1 MCGIAGFINFQHND
15 ELIRLAQREQ
25 AHRGPD
31 SSNGWIGDNVALA
44 HLRLSIIDLDHRS
57 DQPFVKDGL
66 VMVFNGEI
74 YNYQELRTRLE
85 EAHPSLT
92 FRTSSDTEVLLE
104 WYRWK
109 RADCLA
115 DLIGMFAF
123 AIYDQ
128 AEKTL
133 FLARD
138 HFGIKPLFYTFIGR
152 QLAFASEL
160 KALVKVPGFNKTINP
175 VALAGAMNYLWVP
188 GNDTMFRDCC
198 KLPPA
203 HYMQLDVAQP
213 SLHPEIKE
221 YWHPS
226 TQVTLYDE
234 QQALAALRECMEA
247 SIKRHMIADVP
258 VSSFLSGGLD
268 SSLISVMAAR
278 TGVDLSTY
286 TIGTSEKDKQIE
298 KMPAD
303 EKYARRLADE
313 FHFDHHEI
321 LLQADI
327 VQDLPRMVYMLD
339 EPIGDPAALNTYL
352 ICKAAR
358 EKGVKVLLSG
368 MGADEIFFGYRR
380 QKASLLTT
388 RYQRIPRVIR
398 RALTAL
404 TALLPVRAFGKGVRP
419 VRWIKR
425 FLSFAEL
432 SPEEAYMRSYSYYS
446 EQELQELFLQDIR
459 EPYRTL
465 RDQHRRAYNDNSF
478 QEPIN
483 RMCHTDMHLFMTGLN
498 LSYTDKASMAASVEV
513 RVPFIDRE
521 VVQLA
526 LHIAGDLKYKKG
538 QQKYILKKMAEKYL
552 PHDIIY
558 RPKASFGAP
567 IRSWVSHELKDMVDQ
582 LLSEE
587 QVRHRGLFHYT
598 FIKKIIDE
606 DRKGIADHAYRIY
619 QLITLEWWFRQYVDP
634 QSNEPLSKK

>member
-1 MCGIAGFINFQHND
+1 MCGIAGFINFQHGD
-15 ELIRLAQREQ
+15 DLIRLAQREQ

-31 SSNGWIGDNVALA
+31 SCNGWRQDNVALA

-57 DQPFVKDGL
+57 DQPFIKDGL

-74 YNYQELRTRLE
+74 YNYQELRARLE
-85 EAHPSLT
+85 KEFPSLA

-115 DLIGMFAF
+115 DLTGMFAF

-128 AEKTL
+128 EDKTL

-138 HFGIKPLFYTFIGR
+138 HFGIKPLFYTFIGD

-160 KALVKVPGFNKTINP
+160 KALVKVPGFDKTINP

-188 GNDTMFRDCC
+188 GNDTMFKNCH

-203 HYMQLDVAQP
+203 HYMQLDVSRR
-213 SLHPEIKE
+213 SLSPEIKE
-221 YWHPS
+221 YWRPS
-226 TQVTLYDE
+226 TQVTLHDE
-234 QQALAALRECMEA
+234 QQAVAALTECMEA

-278 TGVDLSTY
+278 TGVNLSTY
-286 TIGTSEKDKQIE
+286 TIGTSEEDKQIE

-303 EKYARRLADE
+303 EKYARRLAEE

-327 VQDLPRMVYMLD
+327 VRELPRMVYMLD

-380 QKASLLTT
+380 QKASLLTS
-388 RYQRIPRVIR
+388 RYQRIPRMIR
-398 RALTAL
+398 RPLAALAG
-404 TALLPVRAFGKGVRP
+404 LLPVRVFGRGVRP

-446 EQELQELFLQDIR
+446 EQELQELFRQDIR
-459 EPYRTL
+459 EPYRAL
-465 RDQHRRAYNDNSF
+465 RAQHRQAYTDNAF
-478 QEPIN
+478 REPIN

-526 LHIAGDLKYKKG
+526 LQIAGDLKYKKG
-538 QQKYILKKMAEKYL
+538 QQKYILKKVAEKYL
-552 PHDIIY
+552 PQDIIY

-567 IRSWVSHELKDMVDQ
+567 IRSWISHELKDMVDH

-587 QVRHRGLFHYT
+587 QVSRRGLFHYA

-634 QSNEPLSKK
+634 QQDGFTA